1 MEHLTIPQLFAVW
14 ALPILFAIT
23 VHEAAHGWVAAK
35 CGDNTALSLGRV
47 TLNPIKHIDLI
58 GTIIVPT
65 IMLFLSGIVIG
76 WAKPVPINWNN
87 LNRPRRDMAFVALAG
102 PAANFLMA
110 LIWASLAKLGIFLT
124 QSGYSWAEAIYYM
137 GSAGI
142 DINII
147 LLILNLIPIPP
158 LDGSR
163 VIYSFLPTRITDQLK
178 LIEPYGLI
186 VLLMLLVLG
195 GLSILVLMPAVI
207 LKSFII
213 NIFNLP
219 MSR

>member
-58 GTIIVPT
+58 GTIILPT
-65 IMLFLSGIVIG
+65 LMLFLSGIVIG

-87 LNRPRRDMAFVALAG
+87 LNNPRRDMAFVALAG

-124 QSGYSWAEAIYYM
+124 QSGYNWAEAIYYM

-163 VIYSFLPTRITDQLK
+163 VIYSFLPTHITDQLK

-186 VLLMLLVLG
+186 ILLMLLVLG

-207 LKSFII
+207 VKSFII

-219 MSR
+219 MGR